1 MNSSMAEARSVA
13 VSEAQKA
20 YLTKVY
26 GWMVGGLFTT
36 ALIGGIIVSDQ
47 QIMMVVLS
55 YRWILILAQFG
66 LVIALS
72 GFIEKM
78 NTITAMGS
86 FLLYSALNGLTLS
99 ALLLIYSET
108 AIVTSFLSSAG
119 MFGAMSLYGTITKKD
134 LSGIGSFMFMGLIG
148 IILASIV
155 NMFLGSDALSFAIS
169 IIGVLVFTGLTA
181 YDTQKIKESAELE
194 FHGSEIATKG
204 AILGALTLYLD
215 FINLFIFTLRLL
227 GGRRD

>member
-1 MNSSMAEARSVA
+1 
-13 VSEAQKA
+13 
-20 YLTKVY
+20 
-26 GWMVGGLFTT
+26 
-36 ALIGGIIVSDQ
+36 
-47 QIMMVVLS
+47 MMDVLS
-55 YRWILILAQFG
+55 YRWILIIAQFG

-119 MFGAMSLYGTITKKD
+119 MFGAMSLYGAITKKD

>member
-36 ALIGGIIVSDQ
+36 ALVGGIIVSDQ
-47 QIMMVVLS
+47 QIMMDVLS
-55 YRWILILAQFG
+55 YRWILIIAQFG

-119 MFGAMSLYGTITKKD
+119 MFGAMSLYGAITKKD

-194 FHGSEIATKG
+194 FHGSEIATKV
-204 AILGALTLYLD
+204 AILGALSLYLD

>member
-1 MNSSMAEARSVA
+1 MSS
-13 VSEAQKA
+13 
-20 YLTKVY
+20 
-26 GWMVGGLFTT
+26 
-36 ALIGGIIVSDQ
+36 
-47 QIMMVVLS
+47 
-55 YRWILILAQFG
+55 
-66 LVIALS
+66 
-72 GFIEKM
+72 
-78 NTITAMGS
+78 
-86 FLLYSALNGLTLS
+86 LNGLTLS